1 MGCRGALCR
10 FFSCKT
16 MDAPRFSGG
25 GVFLLHPIFYLC
37 DMKRIVYLFVLVTLA
52 FVQSVRADEGMWMIQ
67 QLSVVEHQMRQAG
80 LKLPLSKIYNP
91 QGGALSDAVVAI
103 DGGTGTGSMISR
115 NGLMITNHH
124 VAYGDIC
131 AVSTLTHNYLEEG
144 FWARS
149 RAEEIPIKGK
159 TVSFLRRVEEVTSEA
174 DALREE
180 MKREGHWGP
189 MSMRRLYAELE
200 RRYAGKTDLEVS
212 CVSMWSGLKFYMY
225 FYEVYRDVRLVGV
238 PPRRIGAFGG
248 EYDNWGWPQ
257 HKGDFALY
265 RVYADRKGRPA
276 DYSAENVPLHPE
288 KVLEISTRGIR
299 EGDFT
304 MVIGFPGRT
313 NRYASSYEIEERET
327 LKNPIVVANRHQRMD
342 IIRRNMQRSEEIRLK
357 YSDAFFS
364 LSNFADLVK
373 WENVCLGRYKVS
385 DLRREEERT
394 LEKWIETNNP
404 KSRGLLEHLRQ
415 GYAARRDAERD
426 LNYLREA
433 WLGPSEALLTAN
445 RVGVYLA
452 KLRRLKTPPVSVSSD
467 EIRKLVSFGHFVRN
481 YDARTDRELF
491 VNMVNVFTKNVSRE
505 MWGEGMQQMFDRF
518 GGNAAQMAEDAFDRS
533 FCSDADR
540 FREYF
545 GEDRP
550 IGEVESDPL
559 VMLARSVSIPRFTGA
574 VNRAERKAGESL
586 HACEKAYTHALYAFR
601 QAQDI
606 PQYPDANSTM
616 RLTYGRVG
624 GLVPRDGV
632 IYDCRSTVCG
642 YLEKYDS
649 ARHEYQVDSLLRG
662 LIVRRAWGRWGDHDK
677 MTVNFLTNNDITGG
691 NSGSPVLDAKG
702 RLIGLAF
709 DGNRE
714 SMAVDL
720 YFHPELARTVC
731 VDIRFVMWCIEHYA
745 GAGDLLRE
753 MKFR

>member
-1 MGCRGALCR
+1 
-10 FFSCKT
+10 
-16 MDAPRFSGG
+16 
-25 GVFLLHPIFYLC
+25 
-37 DMKRIVYLFVLVTLA
+37 MKRIVYLFVLVTLV
-52 FVQSVRADEGMWMIQ
+52 FVQSARADEGMWMIQ

-91 QGGALSDAVVAI
+91 RGGALADAVVAI
-103 DGGTGTGSMISR
+103 DGGMGTGSMISR
-115 NGLMITNHH
+115 DGLMITNHH

-131 AVSTLTHNYLEEG
+131 AVSTLAHNYLEEG

-159 TVSFLRRVEEVTSEA
+159 TVSFLRRVEDVTSEA
-174 DALREE
+174 ESLREE

-189 MSMRRLYAELE
+189 MSMRRLYSVLE
-200 RRYAGKTDLEVS
+200 RRYAEKTDLEVS

-225 FYEVYRDVRLVGV
+225 FYEVYRDVRLVGA
-238 PPRRIGAFGG
+238 PPQRIGAFGG

-288 KVLEISTRGIR
+288 KVLGISTRGVV

-327 LKNPIVVANRHQRMD
+327 LKNPIVVTNRHQRMD

-364 LSNFADLVK
+364 LSNFADMAK
-373 WENVCLGRYKVS
+373 WENVCLGRYKVA
-385 DLRREEERT
+385 DLRREEERA
-394 LEKWIETNNP
+394 LGQWIEGNDP
-404 KSRGLLEHLRQ
+404 KNRDLLEHLRQ
-415 GYAARRDAERD
+415 GYAARRDAEHD

-445 RVGVYLA
+445 RLGAYLA
-452 KLRRLKTPPVSVSSD
+452 KLRRQKDTLVVASSK
-467 EIRKLVSFGHFVRN
+467 EIRELVSFGHLTKS
-481 YDARTDRELF
+481 YDAPTDRELF
-491 VNMVNVFTKNVSRE
+491 VNMVNVFTRNVPRE
-505 MWGEGMQQMFDRF
+505 MWGEKMQRMFDRF
-518 GGNAAQMAEDAFDRS
+518 GGDATRMAEEAFDGS

-540 FREYF
+540 FKEYL
-545 GEDRP
+545 GKEHP
-550 IGEVESDPL
+550 LAEVEADPL

-574 VNRAERKAGESL
+574 VNRAERKVGKSL
-586 HACEKAYTHALYAFR
+586 HAYEKAYTHALYAFR
-601 QAQDI
+601 QAQGI
-606 PQYPDANSTM
+606 PQYPNANSTM

-624 GLVPRDGV
+624 GLAPRDGV
-632 IYDCRSTVCG
+632 VYDYRSTVSG
-642 YLEKYDS
+642 YLEKYDP
-649 ARHEYQVDSLLRG
+649 ARHEYQLDTLLRNK
-662 LIVRRAWGRWGDHDK
+662 IIRKEWGRWGDRGE
-677 MTVNFLTNNDITGG
+677 MTVDFLTNNDITGG
-691 NSGSPVLDAKG
+691 NSGSPVLDARG

-731 VDIRFVMWCIEHYA
+731 VDIRFVMWCIKNYA
-745 GAGDLLRE
+745 GAGELLHE
-753 MKFR
+753 LKFR